1 MLDGMVRDELNAT
14 QLAKLLA
21 TCFVV
26 RGNQLSV
33 IRRLPTQYI
42 IQIQT
47 NLLSWISKRLAGY
60 AANENKKSFKSAIDF
75 FRVLTPLLNAID
87 SRDALKM

>member
-1 MLDGMVRDELNAT
+1 MVRDETNAT

-21 TCFVV
+21 NCFIV

-33 IRRLPTQYI
+33 IRRLPSQYI

-47 NLLSWISKRLAGY
+47 NLLSWISKRLAAY
-60 AANENKKSFKSAIDF
+60 LTNDNKRSFKVSIAF
-75 FRVLTPLLNAID
+75 FRVLIPLLNAID